1 MGSIAEAH
9 VANYLSGRWGVPVET
24 RKFPQTSRAS
34 IADNRFLIVEVVGAK
49 TNRTLGTPLVV
60 CEQNETTYWV
70 WASAK
75 VTGIAKAVCK
85 PVSTEMTL
93 NEALKT
99 LGRKPYAADKSKSL
113 INKEQHDNTI
123 RL

>member
-9 VANYLSGRWGVPVET
+9 VANFLSGRWGLPMDT
-24 RKFPQTSRAS
+24 RQFPKTSRAS
-34 IADNRFLIVEVVGAK
+34 IADNRFLIVEVVGVK
-49 TNRTLGTPLVV
+49 TNRTLGTRLVV

-85 PVSTEMTL
+85 PVSNEMTL
-93 NEALKT
+93 NEALNV
-99 LGRKPYAADKSKSL
+99 LGRKPYAADKS
-113 INKEQHDNTI
+113 
-123 RL
+123 RLPTYKD